1 MPVAIAKPKK
11 TVPRTNDPTHMKKR
25 ILDAAESL
33 FQTNGYHATSMHDV
47 MDAARVS
54 GGALHHHF
62 ATKKDLGLAVI
73 HDRVAVSVRETWI
86 DPVRD
91 SSSLAT
97 GVRNILNSIADGID
111 RRGSVSGCPLN
122 NLAVELASADA
133 DFRKAVQSVF
143 AEWQA
148 ALSERIKRT
157 RAGTRMKANDALTAA
172 RFLIF
177 AYSGAMN
184 LAKTEQTGDS
194 LRQASHTLFQ
204 WIRENDFVG

>member
-11 TVPRTNDPTHMKKR
+11 AVPRTNDPEHMKRR

-33 FQTNGYHATSMHDV
+33 FQTHGYHATSMHEV

-86 DPVRD
+86 DPVRGA
-91 SSSLAT
+91 SSLAT
-97 GVRNILNSIADGID
+97 GVRNILNGIADGID

-133 DFRKAVQSVF
+133 DFRNAVQSVF
-143 AEWQA
+143 AEWQT
-148 ALSERIKRT
+148 ALSERIRKT
-157 RAGTRMKANDALTAA
+157 RAGTRMKGNDALTAA

-184 LAKTEQTGDS
+184 LAKAEQNGDA
-194 LRQASHTLFQ
+194 LRQASQMLFQ